1 MGFAIVNKLCYNVPA
16 VAIIAAATQNA
27 QLFTLNHCIYKT
39 YLLAFVLV

>member
-1 MGFAIVNKLCYNVPA
+1 MGFAIVNQLCYNVPA

-39 YLLAFVLV
+39 YL